1 VAETT
6 ISSQQNLQ
14 GVDPFG
20 ELVALGLRTLEASS
34 SARIYRQTYNLWRS
48 FCIDNLLSPLDLT
61 PACVLDFLTSHK
73 TTKATRQR
81 QLSALRKLA
90 QMAYVLTPDDNTRR
104 IYEGLKIIKAPAPDE
119 NSVAQERTRRA
130 LTPAQADK
138 MLRQWD
144 DESIAGR
151 RNRAL
156 VAVLLLGGV
165 RRSEA
170 AALRW
175 SDVDFENGVLHIRHG
190 KGDKSRDVPLAG
202 DYALDS
208 LRAWQMAQPADY
220 QYVFTPMERGDRCGK
235 DKAITGTDV
244 YRIWIV
250 TAGVADVESKP
261 HDARRTFI
269 TEALA
274 TGTPISTVQS
284 IAGHAR
290 GETTLRYAQSVD
302 ARYARKELKLRYG

>member
-1 VAETT
+1 MSAIIPNRQAAIQPVT
-6 ISSQQNLQ
+6 
-14 GVDPFG
+14 PFD
-20 ELVALGLRTLEASS
+20 ELVNLALRTLQ
-34 SARIYRQTYNLWRS
+34 SANSPRVYQQTYNLWCAYCDERG
-48 FCIDNLLSPLDLT
+48 LSPMDMH
-61 PACVLDFLTSHK
+61 PGRVIDFLGNQD

-90 QMAYVLTPDDNTRR
+90 QMAFVLTTDDNTRR
-104 IYEGLKIIKAPAPDE
+104 MYEALKIIKAPAPGA
-119 NSVAQERTRRA
+119 NAVAQERTHRA

-144 DESIAGR
+144 GPTPQTI

-156 VAVLLLGGV
+156 VAVMLLGGV

-175 SDVDFENGVLHIRHG
+175 DDVDFENGILHIRHG

-202 DYALDS
+202 EYALDA
-208 LRAWQMAQPADY
+208 LRAWQMGQPSGY
-220 QYVFTPMERGDRCGK
+220 QWVFTPVERGDKVGK
-235 DKAITGTDV
+235 DKPISGTDV
-244 YRIWIV
+244 YRIWV
-250 TAGVADVESKP
+250 ATAEVADVESKP

-274 TGTPISTVQS
+274 TGTPISTVQG

-302 ARYARKELKLRYG
+302 ARRARKELKLRYG

>member
-1 VAETT
+1 MSAIIPTGY
-6 ISSQQNLQ
+6 QNIQ
-14 GVDPFG
+14 TVDSFN
-20 ELVALGLRTLEASS
+20 ELVNLALRTLQ
-34 SARIYRQTYNLWRS
+34 SANSPRVYQQTYNLWRAY
-48 FCIDNLLSPLDLT
+48 CDEHGVSPMDMH
-61 PACVLDFLTSHK
+61 PGRVIDFLGNQD

-90 QMAYVLTPDDNTRR
+90 QMAFILTTDDNTRR
-104 IYEGLKIIKAPAPDE
+104 MYEALKIIKAPAPGE
-119 NSVAQERTRRA
+119 NAVAQERTRRA

-144 DESIAGR
+144 GERLMAV

-156 VAVLLLGGV
+156 VAVLLLGGI

-170 AALRW
+170 AVLRW
-175 SDVDFENGVLHIRHG
+175 SDVDFENGILHIRHG

-202 DYALDS
+202 EYALDA
-208 LRAWQMAQPADY
+208 LRAWQMAQPSDY
-220 QYVFTPMERGDRCGK
+220 QCVFIPVERGDNIGK
-235 DKAITGTDV
+235 DKPISGTDV
-244 YRIWIV
+244 YRIWV
-250 TAGVADVESKP
+250 ATAEAADVESKP

-274 TGTPISTVQS
+274 TGTPISTVQ
-284 IAGHAR
+284 AAVGHSR

-302 ARYARKELKLRYG
+302 ARRARKELKLRYG